1 MQLFPAISLSPAT
14 GRLVLKNEDLEG
26 NARRVLEFVREHPGC
41 HLRRVRKELNVSMG
55 TAQYHLALL
64 EKAGKVTSNRHGL
77 FKYYFPAGLFQD
89 NEKSLLQILSHE
101 TARDVLMFIIEEKNP
116 TQTDIAE
123 SIGISPASAS
133 WHVRRLAGFGIVTEV
148 KEGRFKRYQLLGEP
162 TYLVSLMKSYYPSLW
177 DRWSIRLAEM
187 FLSLSGGKDT

>member
-1 MQLFPAISLSPAT
+1 M
-14 GRLVLKNEDLEG
+14 VLKDEDREG

-41 HLRRVRKELNVSMG
+41 HLRGVRKELNISMG

-64 EKAGKVTSNRHGL
+64 EKAGKVISERHGL

-89 NEKSLLQILSHE
+89 NKKNLLQVLCHE

-116 TQTDIAE
+116 TQTEIAE
-123 SIGISPASAS
+123 SIGISSASAS
-133 WHVRRLAGFGIVTEV
+133 WHVKRLAGFGIITEV
-148 KEGRFKRYQLLGEP
+148 REGKFKRYHLLGDP

-187 FLSLSGGKDT
+187 FLSLSGENET